1 MALDLRKIAQRIAP
15 TAVPQVNAPP
25 AMPPNLPPQGLVPV
39 GRPLAMKK
47 PRVPPVLPARP
58 LPPDGVVPVNRADAV
73 RDVFARRHPLAASL
87 LRASAN
93 NPAAL
98 QRMATI
104 GGAVMGRGAANATQD
119 ARLAAASASTNADQ
133 RTLQQ
138 VVSERAL
145 PFLNKRRT
153 GLLGY

>member
-1 MALDLRKIAQRIAP
+1 MALDLRKISQHIAP

-39 GRPLAMKK
+39 GRPMAMMK
-47 PRVPPVLPARP
+47 PRVPVLPARP
-58 LPPDGVVPVNRADAV
+58 IPPDGVVPVNRADAV
-73 RDVFARRHPLAASL
+73 RDVFARRHPLAADL

-119 ARLAAASASTNADQ
+119 ARLAAASASANADQ
-133 RTLQQ
+133 KVLQQ
-138 VVSERAL
+138 VVSEQGL